1 MKRTHRYMFKTFDL
15 MLKRLFLKPVRVSV
29 DRIKPIAALSAS
41 MLVWLFIN
49 LFPKRTFLISTAVSI
64 LLNCVLYV
72 LMCQSA
78 LRAYVLTCKRI
89 LLAHMLTYERVVRAI
104 VPCVCT
110 CSRAK
115 VPSMLT
121 FSRANL
127 PRVFPY

>member
-1 MKRTHRYMFKTFDL
+1 MKRTHRYMFKTCDL

-72 LMCQSA
+72 LMCQSV
-78 LRAYVLTCKRI
+78 LR
-89 LLAHMLTYERVVRAI
+89 AHMLTYERVVRAI

-115 VPSMLT
+115 VTSMLT